1 MKLLSVLVGA
11 AALALAYPPGKA
23 AASPDT
29 RFIDLNPDR
38 SIEVTGEASVEAA
51 PDFAR
56 VTLGV
61 TTTGKD
67 AGEAMAANAK
77 ATNALIASLKGE
89 GLAPA
94 DIQTSSLSISPN
106 FSNRAPSSSEPPAI
120 VGYTVGNMVTV
131 TVRDLSRLGAL
142 LDKAVGSGANAMVGV
157 AFGENDVSGLL
168 DKARPLAF
176 ADARRKAELYAA
188 AAGSKI
194 GRLMELSEQVGGS
207 PTPFSRRV
215 YATSAMN
222 APTPVEAGQDKLT
235 VTVSARFEL
244 IQ

>member
-1 MKLLSVLVGA
+1 MKFLSVLAGA
-11 AALALAYPPGKA
+11 AALALVYPPLA
-23 AASPDT
+23 ALAAPDT
-29 RFIDLNPDR
+29 RLFELNPDR
-38 SIEVTGEASVEAA
+38 SIEVTGEASVEAT

-77 ATNALIASLKGE
+77 ATNALIAALKGD

-94 DIQTSSLSISPN
+94 DIQTSSLSITPN
-106 FSNRAPSSSEPPAI
+106 FANRAAGSSEPPAI
-120 VGYTVGNMVTV
+120 DGYTVGNMVTV

-142 LDKAVGSGANAMVGV
+142 LDKAVGSGANAMYGV
-157 AFGENDVSGLL
+157 AFGENNVSGLL

-176 ADARRKAELYAA
+176 ADARRKAEIYAA

-194 GRLMELSEQVGGS
+194 GRLMELSEQVGG
-207 PTPFSRRV
+207 PPMPFPRRV
-215 YATSAMN
+215 YATAAMA
-222 APTPVEAGQDKLT
+222 APTPVEAGEDKLT
-235 VTVSARFEL
+235 VTVTARFEL
-244 IQ
+244 TQ